1 MTRPGRTLV
10 LPLLFVLA
18 GCATQAMT
26 LQADAEGGNDRPV
39 LLAPMEGQRIGAA
52 QDALCPETEKTC
64 HKIRV
69 EGRVPEERAPF
80 FVVEPVQV
88 SGRMW
93 IQPPIHGKKPDG
105 SFSGLVYLG
114 EPHNGAGESFKIY
127 VFGCT
132 DEDRFKEGE
141 QILQLPKD
149 CLVSDPVE
157 VYRER

>member
-1 MTRPGRTLV
+1 MKPPGTTLV

-26 LQADAEGGNDRPV
+26 LPAKAEEGNARTV
-39 LLAPMEGQRIGAA
+39 LLAPTEGQHIGAA

-69 EGRVPEERAPF
+69 AGRVPEGRAPF
-80 FVVEPVQV
+80 LAVEPVQV
-88 SGRMW
+88 SGRLW

-127 VFGCT
+127 VFGCA
-132 DEDRFKEGE
+132 DEDRYKEGE